1 MKFFCDRML
10 GKLARKLR
18 ILGFDTL
25 YYPQISE
32 EKVLEL
38 SKGRILLT
46 RDKELFRRASG
57 MGRKVVFIESD
68 DWKGQILQLTLV
80 LPIEEEMEP
89 FSRCVE
95 CNTPLIQAK
104 PEDVKNRVPEYVF
117 KTVDEFKTCP
127 RCGKVYWRGTHIDWM
142 DRDLGRLVGGWRRTG

>member
-57 MGRKVVFIESD
+57 MGRKVIFIESD

-104 PEDVKNRVPEYVF
+104 PEDVKDRVPEYVF